1 MKILSADFL
10 VVCNENF
17 DIFENYA
24 IVFDKK
30 ILEIGKREEICKKY
44 PDTQEINFGKNSV
57 LMPSLTN
64 THVHLE
70 FSANKTS
77 LRYGSFIEWLKSVIK
92 NRDKLQEECK
102 DFCYKNSINQMIKS
116 GIGIFG
122 EISSKGDDLK
132 YCVNTPQKVMFF
144 NEILGSQPE
153 VVDILYNDFLNR
165 LKESK
170 KYANERFIPSI
181 SIHSPY
187 STHPILIKKVL
198 QIAKQ
203 ENLIVSTHFMESLAE
218 REWIDK
224 GEGEFKNFFKEF
236 FPHIPI
242 IKPLTNAKDFLKNFI
257 SVRTL
262 FTHAVFA
269 TKEELE
275 IIKDLGGVIT
285 HCPVSNRLLNN
296 KTLNLNFLEEIK
308 ISYNIGTDGL
318 SSNISLNMWDE
329 LREALFIHSNENLLN
344 LSKKLL
350 KAATKE
356 GAKALGFNS
365 GVLEVGKR
373 ADIIAIK
380 LPDSCKKED
389 LAYQLILH
397 TKEVEKLFIDGE
409 EACPIS

>member
-1 MKILSADFL
+1 MEARVKYKNLDIDLGLHRFIVEDVLPQTGINEESFWDSFQAILKQFIPLNQSLLETRVILQKKLDDWHRQNQSYDPKEYKRFL
-10 VVCNENF
+10 
-17 DIFENYA
+17 
-24 IVFDKK
+24 K
-30 ILEIGKREEICKKY
+30 EIGY
-44 PDTQEINFGKNSV
+44 LV
-57 LMPSLTN
+57 
-64 THVHLE
+64 
-70 FSANKTS
+70 
-77 LRYGSFIEWLKSVIK
+77 
-92 NRDKLQEECK
+92 
-102 DFCYKNSINQMIKS
+102 
-116 GIGIFG
+116 
-122 EISSKGDDLK
+122 
-132 YCVNTPQKVMFF
+132 
-144 NEILGSQPE
+144 
-153 VVDILYNDFLNR
+153 
-165 LKESK
+165 
-170 KYANERFIPSI
+170 
-181 SIHSPY
+181 
-187 STHPILIKKVL
+187 
-198 QIAKQ
+198 